1 MNMHVKITALGS
13 AKLQYLKKKTD
24 IAGFIFIDDV

>member
-13 AKLQYLKKKTD
+13 AKLQYLKKTD

>member
-13 AKLQYLKKKTD
+13 AKLQYLKKKD
-24 IAGFIFIDDV
+24 KAGFIFIDDV